1 MKSQPTRNSWSK
13 QSGFSLVE
21 LMVVVAIIGVLASLA
36 VPRFKTF
43 QAKARQAE
51 AKTNLAHLY
60 TLQQSFHADYDT
72 YAGSPNSKTEDFG
85 NCGSLDAG
93 FECSANCLGFIVTPC
108 KIKAKWD
115 KNKRYTYSVSGTDA
129 TSTKFKAYAES
140 QDGEEN
146 RVLPGCPVDK
156 WSINEKKSV
165 KAVADQTRM
174 CQK

>member
-1 MKSQPTRNSWSK
+1 MKSLPTRNSWSK

-72 YAGSPNSKTEDFG
+72 YAGSSGSATDCSGSGMVDVKTK
-85 NCGSLDAG
+85 G
-93 FECSANCLGFIVTPC
+93 FECSANCLGFIVKPC
-108 KIKAKWD
+108 NIETHYN
-115 KNKRYTYSVSGTDA
+115 KNKRYTYQVMEA
-129 TSTKFKAYAES
+129 TQTTFKAQGFS
-140 QDGEEN
+140 QGKETN
-146 RVLPGCPVDK
+146 RVLPGCDEDV

-165 KAVADQTRM
+165 KGVKDQTRL
-174 CQK
+174 CAD

>member
-72 YAGSPNSKTEDFG
+72 YAGSSRQRNQIVLAQGWWMSKQKGLSVAPTVS
-85 NCGSLDAG
+85 GSL
-93 FECSANCLGFIVTPC
+93 
-108 KIKAKWD
+108 
-115 KNKRYTYSVSGTDA
+115 
-129 TSTKFKAYAES
+129 
-140 QDGEEN
+140 
-146 RVLPGCPVDK
+146 
-156 WSINEKKSV
+156 
-165 KAVADQTRM
+165 
-174 CQK
+174 